1 MSKLLANNPIFSAFK
16 IETSPQNLSIPVKLV
31 YKSIIEGYYES
42 EPMDLEHKY
51 KNDQELE
58 IIAFILNGYTGLDF
72 KIPANSSVIFYISVV
87 MDEYSLLGREMRQI
101 PGFLLEVIGTLDYLA
116 KMQKEYGERREKEHK
131 EAMERLR
138 ELEKI
143 IFDGLKNKNYSKL

>member
-51 KNDQELE
+51 KNEQELE
-58 IIAFILNGYTGLDF
+58 IIAFILN
-72 KIPANSSVIFYISVV
+72 KVIFYISVV